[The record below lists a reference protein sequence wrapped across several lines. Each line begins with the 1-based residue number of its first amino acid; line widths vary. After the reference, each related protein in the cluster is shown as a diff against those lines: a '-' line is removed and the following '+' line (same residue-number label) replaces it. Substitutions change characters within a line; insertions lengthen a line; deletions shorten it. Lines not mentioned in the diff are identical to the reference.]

1 MTHWRRDRT
10 DVVGVPTVAEDVVG
24 VLSGTFPAG
33 VGRPHDVPLYEGD
46 RYVIGRPGRLRTPPA
61 GPGTFLS
68 LGPGVRRS
76 VPATA
81 LVLAVGRSIVHLGA
95 GHGAGHL
102 LVDGAVPAPGGT
114 RLAGPVHEIVVDPA
128 GAPRTLVLR
137 LLSTPPP
144 LDPPPASGTTCLPV
158 LRVTGQRLLPMA
170 AALAWPV
177 VAGVPRPRAEG
188 WSVPRIVDRYRE
200 LWDSDPPEPRH
211 TLFRLRETLAGALS
225 TDGRPMAA
233 IEDVQPWPWAER
245 IEDTPYVSGESFM
258 AAKNRITAGYFATA
272 GQVRPR
278 LAEALRHR
286 RPG

>member
-1 MTHWRRDRT
+1 
-10 DVVGVPTVAEDVVG
+10 VG
-24 VLSGTFPAG
+24 VLSGTCPAG
-33 VGRPHDVPLYEGD
+33 AGRPRDVPLYEGD
-46 RYVIGRPGRLRTPPA
+46 RYAIGRPGRLRTPPA

-81 LVLAVGRSIVHLGA
+81 LVLAVARSVVHLGA
-95 GHGAGHL
+95 GRGAGHL
-102 LVDGAVPAPGGT
+102 LVDGAVPELGGT

-128 GAPRTLVLR
+128 GVPRTLLLR

-144 LDPPPASGTTCLPV
+144 LDPPAASGTTCLPV
-158 LRVTGQRLLPMA
+158 LRVTGERLLPMA

-177 VAGVPRPRAEG
+177 VAGLPRPRAEG

-200 LWDSDPPEPRH
+200 LWEVEPPEPRH

-225 TDGRPMAA
+225 TDGRPMAV

-245 IEDTPYVSGESFM
+245 IKDTPYLSDESFM
-258 AAKNRITAGYFATA
+258 AAKNRITAEYFAA
-272 GQVRPR
+272 ADQVRPR

-286 RPG
+286 RPR